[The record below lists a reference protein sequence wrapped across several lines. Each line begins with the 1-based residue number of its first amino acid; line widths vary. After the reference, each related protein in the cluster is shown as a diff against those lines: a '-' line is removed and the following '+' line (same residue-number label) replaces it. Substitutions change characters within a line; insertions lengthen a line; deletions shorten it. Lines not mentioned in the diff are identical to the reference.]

1 MESSVKKLGRLCD
14 VMEGKSCCK
23 TKKNECKGKKCT
35 KKVKAK
41 AKNECGKKCSEGKE
55 LKPTNELLPVAGQRV
70 PDFSR
75 DGLNVWELKSGED
88 AYYQTQGK
96 RNLAIAG
103 NEEMF
108 GKYRQRGPLYLCRWG
123 KGDNEGVIVNVTHDG
138 KMWVTPLTNT
148 LADRFSDPLEMLGR
162 FPQLAPAVKERVL
175 VYKPESLEQAQRR
188 TERNPR

>member
-75 DGLNVWELKSGED
+75 DGLNVWDLKSGED

-103 NEEMF
+103 NEDQAPLSSTISWSLFKFRSIESVILSLHLILCHPLLLLSSIF
-108 GKYRQRGPLYLCRWG
+108 PSIDVFSNELALHIRWLFTYWSFSFSISPSNEIKPFQLEKY
-123 KGDNEGVIVNVTHDG
+123 
-138 KMWVTPLTNT
+138 
-148 LADRFSDPLEMLGR
+148 
-162 FPQLAPAVKERVL
+162 
-175 VYKPESLEQAQRR
+175 
-188 TERNPR
+188 